1 MSEESEVEESGTE
14 EDEDKRGGADEDEE
28 NSDEVS
34 AEHAACSAQRHSPP
48 LFCRDRARSRRAAAQ
63 PALTRCACPQESDD
77 HRSPAGTQDSDD
89 DLPKRKA
96 RAAAA
101 TPRGSATGGG
111 LSVPESIPTEVT
123 VKGPG
128 EQTFVFGRTIK
139 KRPRPVPRIFDVEY
153 RILQPAG
160 SRAPGDARV
169 PFRANC

>member
-1 MSEESEVEESGTE
+1 
-14 EDEDKRGGADEDEE
+14 
-28 NSDEVS
+28 
-34 AEHAACSAQRHSPP
+34 
-48 LFCRDRARSRRAAAQ
+48 
-63 PALTRCACPQESDD
+63 
-77 HRSPAGTQDSDD
+77 
-89 DLPKRKA
+89 
-96 RAAAA
+96 
-101 TPRGSATGGG
+101 

-169 PFRANC
+169 PFRADC